1 MLEVAASFDQAA
13 ITTESFVIAE
23 SVTKLNFRDAAVKI
37 RAAYT
42 PNQQE

>member
-1 MLEVAASFDQAA
+1 MLEVAASLEQAA

-23 SVTKLNFRDAAVKI
+23 SVTKLNFRDAAMQI